1 VSGVAAEPAV
11 RLSAIEKRF
20 GAIVA
25 VHPLDLQIPQ
35 GGFFSIIGPSG
46 CGKTTTLRM
55 IAGLERP
62 DRGTIEVAGRN
73 ITRTPAYKRPVN
85 TVFQSYALFPHLD
98 VQANIAFGLVEER
111 RPRDEIGRRVAEM
124 ISLVHLEGR
133 ERARP
138 RQLSGGQQQRVAL
151 ARALIKH
158 PQVLLLDEPLGAL
171 DFKLRK
177 ELQIQLKEVQRR
189 VGITFVYV
197 THDQE
202 EAFAMSD
209 AVAVMNLGVL
219 EQVGQPEDVYR
230 RPATPFVATFV
241 GQANSFDG
249 AVRGPAGDGRYAV
262 ALTKGV
268 GLTAAGPPS
277 LAAGTPVQAI
287 LRPEEVG
294 LGENGDHAAVVTDV
308 SYVGPVRQVMLEV
321 EQLGPLLSSL
331 PGHAAV
337 RAGDRV
343 RVSWADSAVWLVPS
357 DAGLGHTP
365 SRGIRNDQ
373 ARA

>member
-1 VSGVAAEPAV
+1 VTAAVPEPAV
-11 RLSAIEKRF
+11 RLGRVEKRF
-20 GAIVA
+20 GDLVA
-25 VHPLDLQIPQ
+25 VHPLDLEIPA

-55 IAGLERP
+55 IAGLEHP

-73 ITRTPAYKRPVN
+73 VTRTPAHKRPVN

-111 RPRDEIGRRVAEM
+111 RPRAEIQRRVREM
-124 ISLVHLEGR
+124 VDLVHLEGR
-133 ERARP
+133 ERSRP

-151 ARALIKH
+151 ARALVKH

-177 ELQIQLKEVQRR
+177 ELQVQLKEVQRR

-209 AVAVMNLGVL
+209 AVAVMNEGVL

-230 RPATPFVATFV
+230 RPATGFVATFV
-241 GQANSFDG
+241 GEANRF
-249 AVRGPAGDGRYAV
+249 AGRVTAV
-262 ALTKGV
+262 AGPDRYEVALDGGAEV
-268 GLTAAGPPS
+268 TAGGPPE
-277 LAAGTPVQAI
+277 LAPGATVQVV
-287 LRPEEVG
+287 LRPEEVSIG
-294 LGENGDHAAVVTDV
+294 SAGQYPALVTDV
-308 SYVGPVRQVMLEV
+308 SYVGPVRRVTLDAER
-321 EQLGPLLSSL
+321 LGSLSVSL
-331 PGHAAV
+331 PGHTPV
-337 RAGDRV
+337 EVGERV
-343 RVSWADSAVWLVPS
+343 RVAWPESSAWVVPTGAVPARNS
-357 DAGLGHTP
+357 DAV
-365 SRGIRNDQ
+365 
-373 ARA
+373 ARDAE